1 MARPGRS
8 THSALLEVLGLSQRV
23 RLRDSL
29 LNFLKSLLG
38 LGVAVLV
45 GMQLDCDLVIV
56 LLHVLLGLLGHAF
69 DQQGERSKQKLVG

>member
-1 MARPGRS
+1 M
-8 THSALLEVLGLSQRV
+8 
-23 RLRDSL
+23 
-29 LNFLKSLLG
+29 NFLKSLLG